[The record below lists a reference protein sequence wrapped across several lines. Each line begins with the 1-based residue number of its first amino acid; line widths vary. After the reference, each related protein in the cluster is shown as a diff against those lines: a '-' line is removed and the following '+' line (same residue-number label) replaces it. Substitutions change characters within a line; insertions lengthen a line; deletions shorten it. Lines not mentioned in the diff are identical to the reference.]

1 MEQISNLLQEFKIE
15 RPKLN
20 LAKSEQ
26 DDIINHF
33 LLAINKER
41 KKPVKFMAVK
51 MKLYAIRNDK
61 PALREFYA
69 TCLDYK
75 RRKGSFSKAFFG
87 ALKLDKVN

>member
-1 MEQISNLLQEFKIE
+1 MELISTLLQEFKIE
-15 RPKLN
+15 VPKLN

-33 LLAINKER
+33 KLAIDKER
-41 KKPVKFMAVK
+41 GKRGPVKFMAVK
-51 MKLYAIRNDK
+51 MKLHAIRNDK
-61 PALREFYA
+61 QALREFYA

-87 ALKLDKVN
+87 ATKI